1 MATSNSVPRPQLES
15 YRPTDRRPI
24 ANTFRNWATRSV
36 NWCAVRDVHPNTIS
50 CSSILASGAAAT
62 CFVLAGTNPWLLIA
76 GIFFSLLRLY
86 LNMLDGMVALQ
97 TGKASA
103 SGEIANEL
111 PDRISDVLIFVGI
124 AHSGLCQVLLGY
136 WGAILSLL
144 VAYVGT
150 LGKAAGA
157 HRDFSGPMSKPWR
170 MVALGLGSTLALLFG
185 THQAVAG
192 LSIIDWT
199 LLAVISGCVATFL
212 RRTRNVLNALNNDRA
227 ESTEYQ

>member
-1 MATSNSVPRPQLES
+1 
-15 YRPTDRRPI
+15 
-24 ANTFRNWATRSV
+24 
-36 NWCAVRDVHPNTIS
+36 
-50 CSSILASGAAAT
+50 
-62 CFVLAGTNPWLLIA
+62 
-76 GIFFSLLRLY
+76 
-86 LNMLDGMVALQ
+86 MLDGMVALQ
-97 TGKASA
+97 TGRASA